1 VRAVVQRVTEAR
13 VRVDPST
20 PSGREPSISP
30 GASRVVGE
38 IGPGLVVLLGIGRD
52 DGAEDV
58 SYVAT
63 KIREIRIFEGEAGRH
78 MDRSV
83 ADVGGSILVVSQ
95 FTLYGDIRKG
105 RRPAFD
111 AAAPPEHARALYESV
126 VRELRAAQLPVAT
139 GEFQAMM
146 RVELVNDGPVT
157 ILIDSKRQF

>member
-1 VRAVVQRVTEAR
+1 VRAVVQRVTHAR
-13 VRVDPST
+13 VSVGD
-20 PSGREPSISP
+20 
-30 GASRVVGE
+30 VV
-38 IGPGLVVLLGIGRD
+38 IGKIRKGLLVLVGIGRD
-52 DGAEDV
+52 DSAEDV
-58 SYVAT
+58 AYIVG
-63 KIREIRIFEGEAGRH
+63 KIRDIRVFEGEGGKQ

-83 ADVGGSILVVSQ
+83 ADVGGAVLVVSQ

-111 AAAPPEHARALYESV
+111 AAAPPAEARALYESV
-126 VRELRAAQLPVAT
+126 VRELQLAQLPVAA